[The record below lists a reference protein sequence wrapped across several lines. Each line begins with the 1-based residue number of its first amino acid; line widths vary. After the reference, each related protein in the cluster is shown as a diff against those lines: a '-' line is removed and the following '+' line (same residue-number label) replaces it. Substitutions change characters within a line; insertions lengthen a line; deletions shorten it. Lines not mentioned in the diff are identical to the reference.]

1 MSEEFQIVLRETDT
15 SGGALGYILEGER
28 IPDLFD
34 GIIGL
39 RRPIKGGTV

>member
-1 MSEEFQIVLRETDT
+1 MSEEFRVVLRETDT
-15 SGGALGYILEGER
+15 SGGALGCALEGEK